1 MNMKLT
7 HLLFTLITFFIVISG
22 KAQKASTGILYRFA
36 TQAEAQM
43 LITEIDQY
51 TNSWNQFDLDVRLQK
66 QEGRKSQLLRLG
78 MESTR
83 GWSEAE
89 KTKANKAFATIEA
102 AVKKQKL
109 KLAFPAEVILIKTS
123 MAEEGGAAAYTRE
136 NWIAIGEQALEKMP
150 DEDFARLVAHE
161 LFHIMTRT
169 DLAFKKKTYGIIG
182 FTVLDR
188 PIVFPSDLMQK
199 LISNPDVSRRDSYAS
214 FTIEGKS
221 MNCTMVIYTDKPYT
235 EGTLSQYI
243 KVGLVPLNEQFIPI
257 QQNGITTIYTPEQAS
272 DFQERTGKN
281 TNYVIDPEEIL
292 AENFSYLMVS
302 KADLPNP
309 QLVEDLGKA
318 LQN

>member
-1 MNMKLT
+1 
-7 HLLFTLITFFIVISG
+7 
-22 KAQKASTGILYRFA
+22 
-36 TQAEAQM
+36 M
-43 LITEIDQY
+43 L
-51 TNSWNQFDLDVRLQK
+51 
-66 QEGRKSQLLRLG
+66 
-78 MESTR
+78 
-83 GWSEAE
+83 
-89 KTKANKAFATIEA
+89 
-102 AVKKQKL
+102 
-109 KLAFPAEVILIKTS
+109 KTS
-123 MAEEGGAAAYTRE
+123 ATGA
-136 NWIAIGEQALEKMP
+136 IPEKKVQTKQHHG
-150 DEDFARLVAHE
+150 FRLNANDKYYAS
-161 LFHIMTRT
+161 LFLGPSLLILGLFVFYPM
-169 DLAFKKKTYGIIG
+169 LKTLYISMFLTNTFGKTTIYVG
-182 FTVLDR
+182 LDNY
-188 PIVFPSDLMQK
+188 VK
-199 LISNPDVSRRDSYAS
+199 LISNPDVSRRDSYAP